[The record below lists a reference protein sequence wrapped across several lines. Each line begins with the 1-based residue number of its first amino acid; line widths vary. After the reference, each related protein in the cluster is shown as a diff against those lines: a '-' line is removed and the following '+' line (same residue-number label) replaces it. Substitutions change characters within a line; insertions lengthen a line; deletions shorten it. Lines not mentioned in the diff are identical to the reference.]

1 MELRFLFKTIIVVI
15 DSEKYLRCIG
25 NRIIEIR
32 TSKGFTQYKLAKNL
46 MMEQSNL
53 ARIEKGETNPTIKT
67 LLKICE
73 VLEISLEELIKEI

>member
-1 MELRFLFKTIIVVI
+1 VEI
-15 DSEKYLRCIG
+15 DSNKYLIFLG
-25 NRIIEIR
+25 KRISDVR
-32 TSKGFTQYKLAKNL
+32 TSKEITQYRLAKNL

-73 VLEISLEELIKEI
+73 VLDISLEELIKGFHI

>member
-1 MELRFLFKTIIVVI
+1 MVI
-15 DSEKYLRCIG
+15 DSTKYLVFLG
-25 NRIIEIR
+25 QRISEIR
-32 TSKGFTQYKLAKNL
+32 EEKGITQYRLAKNL

-73 VLEISLEELIKEI
+73 VLDISLEELIKGFYL

>member
-1 MELRFLFKTIIVVI
+1 VVI
-15 DSEKYLRCIG
+15 DSTKYLVFLG
-25 NRIIEIR
+25 QRISEIR
-32 TSKGFTQYKLAKNL
+32 EEKGITQYRLAKNL

-73 VLEISLEELIKEI
+73 VLDISLEELIKGFYL

>member
-1 MELRFLFKTIIVVI
+1 MLKIKKVVI
-15 DSEKYLRCIG
+15 VDSEKYLRFIG

-32 TSKGFTQYKLAKNL
+32 ISKEITQYRLAKNL

-53 ARIEKGETNPTIKT
+53 ARIENGETNPTIKT

-73 VLEISLEELIKEI
+73 VLETPLEELIKGYKV

>member
-1 MELRFLFKTIIVVI
+1 MEI
-15 DSEKYLRCIG
+15 DSNKYLIFLG
-25 NRIIEIR
+25 KRISDVR
-32 TSKGFTQYKLAKNL
+32 TSKEITQYRLAKNL

-73 VLEISLEELIKEI
+73 VLDISLEELIKGFHI